1 MRHLILSLSVLGV
14 LGGALLIG
22 GRGAAPA
29 AARGPVL
36 QIDMFGSEQVPPVE
50 TNA

>member
-1 MRHLILSLSVLGV
+1 MF